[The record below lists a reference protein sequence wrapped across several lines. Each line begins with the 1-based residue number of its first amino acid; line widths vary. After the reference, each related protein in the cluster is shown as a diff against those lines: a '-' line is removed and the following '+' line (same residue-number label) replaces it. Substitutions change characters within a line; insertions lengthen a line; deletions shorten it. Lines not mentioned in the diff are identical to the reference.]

1 MFKSTRFFRL
11 PAVKAR
17 VEALPRVVA
26 TWLVL
31 GLGLALVAADAMGQ
45 VSPDTI
51 ARRLLQEGRYDEALA
66 AIDTE
71 LKRRPADG
79 QMLLLKGAALSMAQR
94 KDEAIKVLRLM
105 VQKKLEE
112 ASAYNNLAVIYA
124 GQGDFESAR
133 SALEWAVRGKPDY
146 VTAHHNL
153 GNVYANLA
161 SQSYRRALQLDK
173 ADRSLPAKLA
183 QLDEV
188 LGQPPGSGAG
198 SPEGRRAEAQAEPA
212 DPPRKATA
220 SPIAMGSAPRTA
232 AAGGMDWGGNGN

>member
-1 MFKSTRFFRL
+1 MLKSARLFKPL
-11 PAVKAR
+11 AVKAR
-17 VEALPRVVA
+17 AETLPRVVA
-26 TWLVL
+26 AWLVL
-31 GLGLALVAADAMGQ
+31 GLALVTADALGQ
-45 VSPDTI
+45 VSPDTT
-51 ARRLLQEGRYDEALA
+51 ARRLLQEGRYDEALT
-66 AIDTE
+66 AIEAE
-71 LKRRPADG
+71 LRRRPADG

-188 LGQPPGSGAG
+188 LGQPPGTGGA
-198 SPEGRRAEAQAEPA
+198 PEGRRAEPSAE
-212 DPPRKATA
+212 PPRKAAA
-220 SPIAMGSAPRTA
+220 SSVAMDSPSKTA
-232 AAGGMDWGGNGN
+232 AAGGLDWGGNGN